1 MNIQPTIQSG
11 ITSQNNQHHQTEQIP
26 PTQIPQSEL
35 PLGCQAGF
43 VVNIPDDIQQ
53 HAPECGETTALLS
66 LIKDKGLLSG
76 LDEYIAP
83 HLEEGSIGKK
93 TLDMFG
99 LFNVTQMALEIPSS
113 VSGISGKYGVQLNIV
128 KPDIHPTSGNYF
140 LQIFP
145 LHDEIGFN
153 FKDLPGPLK
162 NALSNSN
169 ISTTAVSTIASAAT
183 SAATTAVS
191 TIASAATSTAVSTIA
206 STGTS
211 ATTSTVTTEPKDPIP
226 WFGLTAQVVRNH
238 GVELPIV
245 KTENGWKLVG
255 ETPLTPDGPKA
266 NYTEEW
272 VIRPGEADFKYG
284 ASPLQATLGL
294 EFGAHFKWDLDNP
307 NTKYA
312 VLTNAAANALGAVGG
327 FAVSRFAGTDPMLS
341 PHIGAMVGQAAGHA
355 IQYNTPGLKPDTI
368 LWWAGATLGLA
379 DLNKAEFGVARF
391 TDYPRIWWHA
401 REGAIF
407 PNKEDIARATGAD
420 IRAMEEGVPVGQ
432 RHPNPEDVVIDIE
445 SNDLPHHN
453 PLNHVDIVDIIQ
465 ETRV

>member
-169 ISTTAVSTIASAAT
+169 IST
-183 SAATTAVS
+183 
-191 TIASAATSTAVSTIA
+191 TAVSTIA

-445 SNDLPHHN
+445 SNDLP
-453 PLNHVDIVDIIQ
+453 
-465 ETRV
+465 

>member
-26 PTQIPQSEL
+26 STQIPQSEL

-169 ISTTAVSTIASAAT
+169 ISTTT
-183 SAATTAVS
+183 
-191 TIASAATSTAVSTIA
+191 VSTIA

-255 ETPLTPDGPKA
+255 EAPLTPDGPKA

-272 VIRPGEADFKYG
+272 VIRPGEADLKYG
-284 ASPLQATLGL
+284 TSPFQATLGL

-307 NTKYA
+307 RTKYA
-312 VLTNAAANALGAVGG
+312 ILTNAAANAVGAAGG
-327 FAVSRFAGTDPMLS
+327 FAVSRLPGVDPMLA
-341 PHIGAMVGQAAGHA
+341 PHIGSMAGQALGHA
-355 IQYNTPGLKPDTI
+355 VQCYTPGLKPDTI
-368 LWWAGATLGLA
+368 LWWAGATLGAA
-379 DLNKAEFGVARF
+379 DLNKAEYDKARF

-407 PNKEDIARATGAD
+407 PNKADIEHATGAD

-453 PLNHVDIVDIIQ
+453 PLNHVDIFDIIQ

>member
-26 PTQIPQSEL
+26 STQIPQSEL

-153 FKDLPGPLK
+153 FKDLPGLLK

-169 ISTTAVSTIASAAT
+169 IST
-183 SAATTAVS
+183 
-191 TIASAATSTAVSTIA
+191 TAVSTIA

-312 VLTNAAANALGAVGG
+312 VSYQCCRKCAWCFRGIC
-327 FAVSRFAGTDPMLS
+327 S
-341 PHIGAMVGQAAGHA
+341 
-355 IQYNTPGLKPDTI
+355 IQI
-368 LWWAGATLGLA
+368 C
-379 DLNKAEFGVARF
+379 
-391 TDYPRIWWHA
+391 
-401 REGAIF
+401 
-407 PNKEDIARATGAD
+407 
-420 IRAMEEGVPVGQ
+420 
-432 RHPNPEDVVIDIE
+432 
-445 SNDLPHHN
+445 
-453 PLNHVDIVDIIQ
+453 
-465 ETRV
+465 

>member
-183 SAATTAVS
+183 SAA
-191 TIASAATSTAVSTIA
+191 STAVSTIA

-327 FAVSRFAGTDPMLS
+327 FAVSRFTGTDPMLS

-368 LWWAGATLGLA
+368 LWWAGTTLGLA
-379 DLNKAEFGVARF
+379 DLNKAEFGEARF

-420 IRAMEEGVPVGQ
+420 IRAMEEGIPVGQ

-445 SNDLPHHN
+445 SNGLPHHN
-453 PLNHVDIVDIIQ
+453 PSNHVDIFDIIQ

>member
-1 MNIQPTIQSG
+1 MNIQPIVQSG
-11 ITSQNNQHHQTEQIP
+11 ITTQNNQHNQAEQAS

-35 PLGCQAGF
+35 PNGCEAGF
-43 VVNIPDDIQQ
+43 VVHIPDDIQQ
-53 HAPECGETTALLS
+53 HAPECGERTALLS
-66 LIKDKGLLSG
+66 LIQDEGLLSG
-76 LDEYIAP
+76 LDKYLAP
-83 HLEEGSIGKK
+83 HLEEGSAGKK
-93 TLDMFG
+93 ALDMFG
-99 LFNVTQMALEIPSS
+99 LFNVTQMALEIPST
-113 VSGISGKYGVQLNIV
+113 VPGISGKYGVQMNIV

-145 LHDEIGFN
+145 LHDEIGLN

-162 NALSNSN
+162 NVLSNTN
-169 ISTTAVSTIASAAT
+169 ISTTAVSAIT
-183 SAATTAVS
+183 SAA
-191 TIASAATSTAVSTIA
+191 
-206 STGTS
+206 TS

-284 ASPLQATLGL
+284 TSPLQATLGL
-294 EFGAHFKWDLDNP
+294 EFGAHFKWNLDNP

-312 VLTNAAANALGAVGG
+312 VLTNAAANALGAAGG
-327 FAVSRFAGTDPMLS
+327 FAVSKIPGVDPMLA

-355 IQYNTPGLKPDTI
+355 IQCNTPGLKPDTI
-368 LWWAGATLGLA
+368 LWWAGTTLGLA
-379 DLNKAEFGVARF
+379 DLNKAETGEARF

-432 RHPNPEDVVIDIE
+432 SHPRPEDVVINIE

>member
-1 MNIQPTIQSG
+1 MNIQPIVTSG
-11 ITSQNNQHHQTEQIP
+11 ITTQNNRHHHAEQTS

-35 PLGCQAGF
+35 PNGCETGF
-43 VVNIPDDIQQ
+43 VVHIPEDMQR

-66 LIKDKGLLSG
+66 LIKDEGLLSG
-76 LDEYIAP
+76 LDKYLAP
-83 HLEEGSIGKK
+83 HLEEGSAGKK
-93 TLDMFG
+93 ALDMFG
-99 LFNVTQMALEIPSS
+99 LFNVSQMALEIPST
-113 VSGISGKYGVQLNIV
+113 VPGISGKYGVQLNIV

-169 ISTTAVSTIASAAT
+169 ISTTAVSTIAS
-183 SAATTAVS
+183 
-191 TIASAATSTAVSTIA
+191 
-206 STGTS
+206 TGTS
-211 ATTSTVTTEPKDPIP
+211 ATTSTVTTEPKGPIP

-312 VLTNAAANALGAVGG
+312 VLTNAAANALGALGG
-327 FAVSRFAGTDPMLS
+327 FAVSRFASTDPMLS

-368 LWWAGATLGLA
+368 LWWAGATLGA
-379 DLNKAEFGVARF
+379 TDLNKAEFEVARF

-407 PNKEDIARATGAD
+407 PNKADIEHATGAD
-420 IRAMEEGVPVGQ
+420 IRAMEEGIPVGQ

-445 SNDLPHHN
+445 SNGLPHHN
-453 PLNHVDIVDIIQ
+453 PSNHVDIFDIIQ

>member
-169 ISTTAVSTIASAAT
+169 IST
-183 SAATTAVS
+183 
-191 TIASAATSTAVSTIA
+191 TAVSTIA

-432 RHPNPEDVVIDIE
+432 RHPNPEDVVIDIK

>member
-145 LHDEIGFN
+145 LHDETGFN

-183 SAATTAVS
+183 SAA
-191 TIASAATSTAVSTIA
+191 STAVSTIA

-368 LWWAGATLGLA
+368 LWWAGATLGAA
-379 DLNKAEFGVARF
+379 DLNKAEYDKARF

-420 IRAMEEGVPVGQ
+420 IRAMEEGIPVGQ

-445 SNDLPHHN
+445 SNGLPHHN
-453 PLNHVDIVDIIQ
+453 PSNHVDIFDIIQ

>member
-1 MNIQPTIQSG
+1 MIQD
-11 ITSQNNQHHQTEQIP
+11 E
-26 PTQIPQSEL
+26 
-35 PLGCQAGF
+35 
-43 VVNIPDDIQQ
+43 
-53 HAPECGETTALLS
+53 
-66 LIKDKGLLSG
+66 GLLSG
-76 LDEYIAP
+76 LDKYLAP
-83 HLEEGSIGKK
+83 HLEEGSAGKK
-93 TLDMFG
+93 ALDMFG
-99 LFNVTQMALEIPSS
+99 LFNVTQMALEIPST
-113 VSGISGKYGVQLNIV
+113 VRGISGKYGVQMNIV

-145 LHDEIGFN
+145 LHDEIGLN

-162 NALSNSN
+162 NALSNIN
-169 ISTTAVSTIASAAT
+169 ISTTAVSAIT
-183 SAATTAVS
+183 SAA
-191 TIASAATSTAVSTIA
+191 
-206 STGTS
+206 TS

-284 ASPLQATLGL
+284 TSPLQATLGL

-312 VLTNAAANALGAVGG
+312 VLTNAAANALGAAGG
-327 FAVSRFAGTDPMLS
+327 FAVSKIPGVDPMLA

-355 IQYNTPGLKPDTI
+355 IQCNTPGLKPDTI
-368 LWWAGATLGLA
+368 LWWAGTTLGLA
-379 DLNKAEFGVARF
+379 DLNKAETGEARF

-432 RHPNPEDVVIDIE
+432 SHPRPEDVVINIE

>member
-145 LHDEIGFN
+145 LHDEMGFN

-183 SAATTAVS
+183 SAA
-191 TIASAATSTAVSTIA
+191 STAVSTIA

-368 LWWAGATLGLA
+368 LWWAGATLGAA
-379 DLNKAEFGVARF
+379 DLNKAEYDKARF

-420 IRAMEEGVPVGQ
+420 IRAMEEGIPVGQ

-445 SNDLPHHN
+445 SNGLPHHN
-453 PLNHVDIVDIIQ
+453 PSNHVDIFDIIQ

>member
-11 ITSQNNQHHQTEQIP
+11 ITTQHNQHHHTEQTP

-53 HAPECGETTALLS
+53 HAPECGETTVLLS

-76 LDEYIAP
+76 LDAYIAP
-83 HLEEGSIGKK
+83 HLEEGSAGKK
-93 TLDMFG
+93 ALDMFG

-113 VSGISGKYGVQLNIV
+113 TVPGISGKYGVQMNIV
-128 KPDIHPTSGNYF
+128 KPDIHPTTGNYV
-140 LQIFP
+140 LQLFP
-145 LHDEIGFN
+145 AHDEIGIN
-153 FKDLPGPLK
+153 YRDLQGPLK
-162 NALSNSN
+162 NVLSSD
-169 ISTTAVSTIASAAT
+169 AV
-183 SAATTAVS
+183 
-191 TIASAATSTAVSTIA
+191 
-206 STGTS
+206 
-211 ATTSTVTTEPKDPIP
+211 P

-272 VIRPGEADFKYG
+272 VIRPAEADLKYG
-284 ASPLQATLGL
+284 TSPFQATLGL

-307 NTKYA
+307 RTKYA
-312 VLTNAAANALGAVGG
+312 VLTNAAANAVGAAGG
-327 FAVSRFAGTDPMLS
+327 FAVSRLPGVDPMLA
-341 PHIGAMVGQAAGHA
+341 PHIGSMAGQALGHA
-355 IQYNTPGLKPDTI
+355 VQCYTPGLKPDTI
-368 LWWAGATLGLA
+368 LWWAGTTLGLA

-420 IRAMEEGVPVGQ
+420 IRAMEEGIPVGQ

-445 SNDLPHHN
+445 SNGSPHHN
-453 PLNHVDIVDIIQ
+453 PSNYVDTFDIIQ

>member
-1 MNIQPTIQSG
+1 MNIQPIVQSG
-11 ITSQNNQHHQTEQIP
+11 ITTQNNQHNQAEQAP
-26 PTQIPQSEL
+26 PAQIPQSEL
-35 PLGCQAGF
+35 PNGCEAGF
-43 VVNIPDDIQQ
+43 VVHIPDDIQQ
-53 HAPECGETTALLS
+53 HAPECGERTALLS
-66 LIKDKGLLSG
+66 LIQDEGLLSG
-76 LDEYIAP
+76 LDKYLAP
-83 HLEEGSIGKK
+83 HLEEGSAGKK
-93 TLDMFG
+93 ALDMFG
-99 LFNVTQMALEIPSS
+99 LFNVTQMALEIPST
-113 VSGISGKYGVQLNIV
+113 VPGISGKYGVQLNIV

-145 LHDEIGFN
+145 LHDEIGIN

-169 ISTTAVSTIASAAT
+169 IPTTVSTAAP
-183 SAATTAVS
+183 
-191 TIASAATSTAVSTIA
+191 TIA
-206 STGTS
+206 S
-211 ATTSTVTTEPKDPIP
+211 ATTSTVTTASKDPIP

-284 ASPLQATLGL
+284 TSPLQATLGL

-312 VLTNAAANALGAVGG
+312 VLTNAAANALGAAGG
-327 FAVSRFAGTDPMLS
+327 FAVSKIPGVDSMLA

-355 IQYNTPGLKPDTI
+355 IQCNTPGLKPDTI
-368 LWWAGATLGLA
+368 LWWAGTTLGLA
-379 DLNKAEFGVARF
+379 DLNKAETGEARF

-432 RHPNPEDVVIDIE
+432 SHPRPEDVVINIE

>member
-53 HAPECGETTALLS
+53 HAPKCGETTALLS

-183 SAATTAVS
+183 SAA
-191 TIASAATSTAVSTIA
+191 STAVSTIA

-211 ATTSTVTTEPKDPIP
+211 TTTSTVTTEPKDPIP

>member
-1 MNIQPTIQSG
+1 MNIQPIVQSG
-11 ITSQNNQHHQTEQIP
+11 ITTQNNRHNQAKQASP
-26 PTQIPQSEL
+26 AQIPQSEL
-35 PLGCQAGF
+35 PNGCEAGF
-43 VVNIPDDIQQ
+43 VVHIPDDIQQ
-53 HAPECGETTALLS
+53 HAPECGERTALLS
-66 LIKDKGLLSG
+66 LIQDEGLLSG
-76 LDEYIAP
+76 LDKYLAP
-83 HLEEGSIGKK
+83 HLEEGSAGKK
-93 TLDMFG
+93 ALDMFG

-113 VSGISGKYGVQLNIV
+113 TVPAISGKYGVQLNIV

-145 LHDEIGFN
+145 LHDEIGIN

-169 ISTTAVSTIASAAT
+169 IPTTVSTAASTIA
-183 SAATTAVS
+183 
-191 TIASAATSTAVSTIA
+191 
-206 STGTS
+206 S
-211 ATTSTVTTEPKDPIP
+211 ATTSTVTTASKDLIP

-272 VIRPGEADFKYG
+272 VIRPAEADLKYG
-284 ASPLQATLGL
+284 TSPFQATLGL

-312 VLTNAAANALGAVGG
+312 VLTNAAANALGAAGG
-327 FAVSRFAGTDPMLS
+327 FAVSQISGVDSMLA

-355 IQYNTPGLKPDTI
+355 IQCNTPGLKPDTI
-368 LWWAGATLGLA
+368 LWWAGTTLGLA
-379 DLNKAEFGVARF
+379 DLNKAEFGEARF

-420 IRAMEEGVPVGQ
+420 IRAMEEGVPVDH
-432 RHPNPEDVVIDIE
+432 RHPHPEDVVIDIE
-445 SNDLPHHN
+445 SSPHNN
-453 PLNHVDIVDIIQ
+453 PSNYVDTVDIIR

>member
-1 MNIQPTIQSG
+1 MNIQPIVQSG
-11 ITSQNNQHHQTEQIP
+11 ITTQNNQHNQAEQAP
-26 PTQIPQSEL
+26 PAQIPQSEL
-35 PLGCQAGF
+35 PNGCEAGF
-43 VVNIPDDIQQ
+43 VVHIPDDIQQ
-53 HAPECGETTALLS
+53 HAPECGERTALLS
-66 LIKDKGLLSG
+66 LIQDEGLLSG
-76 LDEYIAP
+76 LDKYLAP
-83 HLEEGSIGKK
+83 HLEEGSAGKK
-93 TLDMFG
+93 ALDMFG
-99 LFNVTQMALEIPSS
+99 LFNVTQMALEIPST
-113 VSGISGKYGVQLNIV
+113 VRGISGKYGVQLNIV

-145 LHDEIGFN
+145 LHDEIGIN

-162 NALSNSN
+162 NALSNIN
-169 ISTTAVSTIASAAT
+169 ISTTAVSAIT
-183 SAATTAVS
+183 SAA
-191 TIASAATSTAVSTIA
+191 
-206 STGTS
+206 TS

-284 ASPLQATLGL
+284 TSPLQATLGL

-312 VLTNAAANALGAVGG
+312 VLTNAAANALGAAGG
-327 FAVSRFAGTDPMLS
+327 FAVSKIPGVDSMLA

-355 IQYNTPGLKPDTI
+355 IQCNTPGLKPDTI
-368 LWWAGATLGLA
+368 LWWAGTTLGLA
-379 DLNKAEFGVARF
+379 DLNKAETGEARF

-432 RHPNPEDVVIDIE
+432 SHPRPEDVVINIE

>member
-140 LQIFP
+140 LQIFS

-183 SAATTAVS
+183 SAA
-191 TIASAATSTAVSTIA
+191 STAVSTIA

-368 LWWAGATLGLA
+368 LWWAGATLGAA
-379 DLNKAEFGVARF
+379 DLNKAEYDKARF

-420 IRAMEEGVPVGQ
+420 IRAMEEGIPVGQ

-445 SNDLPHHN
+445 SNGLPHHN
-453 PLNHVDIVDIIQ
+453 PSNHVDIFDIIQ

>member
-1 MNIQPTIQSG
+1 MNIQPIVQSG
-11 ITSQNNQHHQTEQIP
+11 ITTQNNQHNQAEQAP
-26 PTQIPQSEL
+26 PAQIPQSEL
-35 PLGCQAGF
+35 PNGCEAGF
-43 VVNIPDDIQQ
+43 VVHIPDDIQQ
-53 HAPECGETTALLS
+53 HAPECGERTALLS
-66 LIKDKGLLSG
+66 LIQDEGLLSG
-76 LDEYIAP
+76 LDKYLAP
-83 HLEEGSIGKK
+83 HLEEGSAGKK
-93 TLDMFG
+93 ALDMFG
-99 LFNVTQMALEIPSS
+99 LFNVTQMALEIPST
-113 VSGISGKYGVQLNIV
+113 VRGISGKYGVQLNIV

-145 LHDEIGFN
+145 LHDEIGIN

-162 NALSNSN
+162 NALSNIN
-169 ISTTAVSTIASAAT
+169 ISTTAVSAIT
-183 SAATTAVS
+183 SAA
-191 TIASAATSTAVSTIA
+191 
-206 STGTS
+206 TS

-238 GVELPIV
+238 GMELPIV

-284 ASPLQATLGL
+284 TSSLQATLGL

-312 VLTNAAANALGAVGG
+312 VLTNAAANALGALGG
-327 FAVSRFAGTDPMLS
+327 FAVSRFASTDPMLS

-368 LWWAGATLGLA
+368 LWWAGATLGAA
-379 DLNKAEFGVARF
+379 DLNKAEFEVARF

-407 PNKEDIARATGAD
+407 PNKADIEHATGAD
-420 IRAMEEGVPVGQ
+420 IRAMEEGIPVGQ

-445 SNDLPHHN
+445 SNGLPHHN
-453 PLNHVDIVDIIQ
+453 PSNHVDIFDIIQ

>member
-183 SAATTAVS
+183 SAA
-191 TIASAATSTAVSTIA
+191 STAVSTIA

-211 ATTSTVTTEPKDPIP
+211 ATTSTVTTELKDPIP

>member
-1 MNIQPTIQSG
+1 MNIQPIVQSG
-11 ITSQNNQHHQTEQIP
+11 ITTQNNQHNQAEQALP
-26 PTQIPQSEL
+26 AQIPQSEL
-35 PLGCQAGF
+35 PNGCEAGF
-43 VVNIPDDIQQ
+43 VVHIPDDIQQ
-53 HAPECGETTALLS
+53 HAPECGERTALLS
-66 LIKDKGLLSG
+66 LIQDEGLLSG
-76 LDEYIAP
+76 LDKYLAP
-83 HLEEGSIGKK
+83 HLEEGSAGKK
-93 TLDMFG
+93 ALDMFG
-99 LFNVTQMALEIPSS
+99 LFNVTQMALEIPST
-113 VSGISGKYGVQLNIV
+113 VRGISGKYGVQLNIV

-145 LHDEIGFN
+145 LHDEIGIN

-162 NALSNSN
+162 NALSNIN
-169 ISTTAVSTIASAAT
+169 ISTTAVSAIT
-183 SAATTAVS
+183 SAA
-191 TIASAATSTAVSTIA
+191 
-206 STGTS
+206 TS

-284 ASPLQATLGL
+284 TSPLQATLGL

-312 VLTNAAANALGAVGG
+312 VLTNAAANALGAAGG
-327 FAVSRFAGTDPMLS
+327 FAVSKIPGVDSMLA

-355 IQYNTPGLKPDTI
+355 IQCNTPGLKPDTI
-368 LWWAGATLGLA
+368 LWWAGTTLGLA
-379 DLNKAEFGVARF
+379 DLNKAETGEARF

-432 RHPNPEDVVIDIE
+432 SHPRPEDVVINIE

>member
-183 SAATTAVS
+183 SAAT
-191 TIASAATSTAVSTIA
+191 SAASTAVSTIA

-465 ETRV
+465 E

>member
-1 MNIQPTIQSG
+1 MNIQPIVTSG
-11 ITSQNNQHHQTEQIP
+11 ITTQNNRHHHAEQTS

-35 PLGCQAGF
+35 PNGCETGF
-43 VVNIPDDIQQ
+43 VVHIPEDMQR

-66 LIKDKGLLSG
+66 LIKDEGLLSG
-76 LDEYIAP
+76 LDKYLAP
-83 HLEEGSIGKK
+83 HLEEGSAGKK
-93 TLDMFG
+93 ALDMFG
-99 LFNVTQMALEIPSS
+99 LFNVSQMALEIPST
-113 VSGISGKYGVQLNIV
+113 VPGISGKYGVQLNIV

-145 LHDEIGFN
+145 LHDEIGIN

-169 ISTTAVSTIASAAT
+169 IPTTVSTAASTIA
-183 SAATTAVS
+183 
-191 TIASAATSTAVSTIA
+191 
-206 STGTS
+206 S
-211 ATTSTVTTEPKDPIP
+211 ATTSTVTTASKDPIP

-327 FAVSRFAGTDPMLS
+327 FAVSRFTGTDPMLS

-368 LWWAGATLGLA
+368 LWWAGTTLGLA
-379 DLNKAEFGVARF
+379 DLNKAEFGEARF

-407 PNKEDIARATGAD
+407 PNKADIEHATGAD
-420 IRAMEEGVPVGQ
+420 IRAMEEGVSVGQ
-432 RHPNPEDVVIDIE
+432 RHPNPEDVVINIE
-445 SNDLPHHN
+445 SNNSPHHN
-453 PLNHVDIVDIIQ
+453 PSNYVDTVDIIQ
-465 ETRV
+465 

>member
-169 ISTTAVSTIASAAT
+169 ISTTAVSTIAS
-183 SAATTAVS
+183 
-191 TIASAATSTAVSTIA
+191 
-206 STGTS
+206 TGTS

-284 ASPLQATLGL
+284 TSPLQATLGL

-327 FAVSRFAGTDPMLS
+327 FAVSRFAGTNPMLS

>member
-1 MNIQPTIQSG
+1 QLYIKAVHIGYVTP
-11 ITSQNNQHHQTEQIP
+11 
-26 PTQIPQSEL
+26 
-35 PLGCQAGF
+35 GF
-43 VVNIPDDIQQ
+43 VVHIPEDMQR

-66 LIKDKGLLSG
+66 LIKDEGLLSG
-76 LDEYIAP
+76 LDKYLAP
-83 HLEEGSIGKK
+83 HLEEGSAGKK
-93 TLDMFG
+93 ALDMFG
-99 LFNVTQMALEIPSS
+99 LFNVSQMALEIPST
-113 VSGISGKYGVQLNIV
+113 VPGISGKYGVQLNIV

-145 LHDEIGFN
+145 LHDEIGIN

-169 ISTTAVSTIASAAT
+169 IPTTVSTAAP
-183 SAATTAVS
+183 
-191 TIASAATSTAVSTIA
+191 TIA
-206 STGTS
+206 S
-211 ATTSTVTTEPKDPIP
+211 ATTSTVTTASKDPIP

-327 FAVSRFAGTDPMLS
+327 FAVSRFTGTDPMLS

-368 LWWAGATLGLA
+368 LWWAGTTLGLA
-379 DLNKAEFGVARF
+379 DLNKAEFGEARF

-407 PNKEDIARATGAD
+407 PNKADIEHATGAD
-420 IRAMEEGVPVGQ
+420 IRAMEEGVSVGQ
-432 RHPNPEDVVIDIE
+432 RHPNPEDVVINIE
-445 SNDLPHHN
+445 SNNSPHHN
-453 PLNHVDIVDIIQ
+453 PSNYVDTVDIIQ

>member
-1 MNIQPTIQSG
+1 MNVQPNVHIG
-11 ITSQNNQHHQTEQIP
+11 LPPPLHLAHPPHPAPNQIP
-26 PTQIPQSEL
+26 ESEL
-35 PLGCQAGF
+35 PPGCETGF

-53 HAPECGETTALLS
+53 HAPECGERTALLS
-66 LIKDKGLLSG
+66 LIKDEGLLSG
-76 LDEYIAP
+76 LDKYLAP
-83 HLEEGSIGKK
+83 HLEEGSAGKK
-93 TLDMFG
+93 ALDMFG
-99 LFNVTQMALEIPSS
+99 LFNVTQMALELPSTIP
-113 VSGISGKYGVQLNIV
+113 GISGKYGVQMNIV
-128 KPDIHPTSGNYF
+128 KPDIHPTTGNYF
-140 LQIFP
+140 LQLFP
-145 LHDEIGFN
+145 LHDEIGLN
-153 FKDLPGPLK
+153 YRDLPGPLK
-162 NALSNSN
+162 NALSKD
-169 ISTTAVSTIASAAT
+169 ST
-183 SAATTAVS
+183 
-191 TIASAATSTAVSTIA
+191 
-206 STGTS
+206 
-211 ATTSTVTTEPKDPIP
+211 P

-284 ASPLQATLGL
+284 TSPLQATLGL

-312 VLTNAAANALGAVGG
+312 VLTNAAANALGAAGG
-327 FAVSRFAGTDPMLS
+327 FAVSKIPGVDQMLA

-368 LWWAGATLGLA
+368 LWWAGATLGAA
-379 DLNKAEFGVARF
+379 DLNKAEYDKARF

-407 PNKEDIARATGAD
+407 PNKADIEHATGAD

-432 RHPNPEDVVIDIE
+432 QHPNPEDVVIDIE

>member
-183 SAATTAVS
+183 SAA
-191 TIASAATSTAVSTIA
+191 STAVSTIA

-420 IRAMEEGVPVGQ
+420 IRAMEEGIPVGQ

-445 SNDLPHHN
+445 SNGLPHHN
-453 PLNHVDIVDIIQ
+453 PSNHVDIFDIIQ

>member
-1 MNIQPTIQSG
+1 MNIQPIVQSG
-11 ITSQNNQHHQTEQIP
+11 ITTQNNQHNQAEQAP
-26 PTQIPQSEL
+26 PAQIPQSEL
-35 PLGCQAGF
+35 PNGCEAGF
-43 VVNIPDDIQQ
+43 VVHIPDDIQQ
-53 HAPECGETTALLS
+53 HAPECGERTALLS
-66 LIKDKGLLSG
+66 LIQDEGLLSG
-76 LDEYIAP
+76 LDKYLAP
-83 HLEEGSIGKK
+83 HLEEGSAGKK
-93 TLDMFG
+93 ALDMFG
-99 LFNVTQMALEIPSS
+99 LFNVTQMALEIPST
-113 VSGISGKYGVQLNIV
+113 VRGISGKYGVQMNIV

-145 LHDEIGFN
+145 LHDEIGLN

-162 NALSNSN
+162 NALSNIN
-169 ISTTAVSTIASAAT
+169 ISTTAVSAIT
-183 SAATTAVS
+183 SAA
-191 TIASAATSTAVSTIA
+191 
-206 STGTS
+206 TS

-284 ASPLQATLGL
+284 TSPLQATLGL

-312 VLTNAAANALGAVGG
+312 VLTNAAANALGAAGG
-327 FAVSRFAGTDPMLS
+327 FAVSKIPGVDPMLA

-355 IQYNTPGLKPDTI
+355 IQCNTPGLKPDTI
-368 LWWAGATLGLA
+368 LWWAGTTLGLA
-379 DLNKAEFGVARF
+379 DLNKAETGEARF

-432 RHPNPEDVVIDIE
+432 SHPRPEDVVINIE

-453 PLNHVDIVDIIQ
+453 PLNHVDIV
-465 ETRV
+465 

>member
-1 MNIQPTIQSG
+1 MNIQPIVQSG
-11 ITSQNNQHHQTEQIP
+11 ITTQNNQHHHTEQTP

-35 PLGCQAGF
+35 PNGCETGF
-43 VVNIPDDIQQ
+43 VVHIPEDMQR
-53 HAPECGETTALLS
+53 HAPECGETTALLG
-66 LIKDKGLLSG
+66 LIRDKGLLSG
-76 LDEYIAP
+76 LDTYLAP
-83 HLEEGSIGKK
+83 HLEEGSAGKK
-93 TLDMFG
+93 ALDMFG

-113 VSGISGKYGVQLNIV
+113 VPGVSGKYGVQMNIV
-128 KPDIHPTSGNYF
+128 KPDIHPTTGNYV
-140 LQIFP
+140 LQLFP
-145 LHDEIGFN
+145 AHDEIGIN
-153 FKDLPGPLK
+153 YRDLPGPLK
-162 NALSNSN
+162 NVLSSN
-169 ISTTAVSTIASAAT
+169 AV
-183 SAATTAVS
+183 
-191 TIASAATSTAVSTIA
+191 
-206 STGTS
+206 
-211 ATTSTVTTEPKDPIP
+211 P

-272 VIRPGEADFKYG
+272 VIRPAEADLKYG
-284 ASPLQATLGL
+284 TSPFQATLGL

-307 NTKYA
+307 RTKYA
-312 VLTNAAANALGAVGG
+312 VLTNAAANAVGAAGG
-327 FAVSRFAGTDPMLS
+327 FAVSRLPGVDPMLA
-341 PHIGAMVGQAAGHA
+341 PHIGSMAGQALGHA
-355 IQYNTPGLKPDTI
+355 VQCYTPGLKPDTI
-368 LWWAGATLGLA
+368 LWWAGTTLGLA

-420 IRAMEEGVPVGQ
+420 IRAMEEGIPVGQ

-445 SNDLPHHN
+445 SNGSPHHN
-453 PLNHVDIVDIIQ
+453 PSNYVDTFDIIQ

>member
-1 MNIQPTIQSG
+1 MNIQPIVTSG
-11 ITSQNNQHHQTEQIP
+11 ITTQNNRHHHAEQTS

-35 PLGCQAGF
+35 PNGCETGF
-43 VVNIPDDIQQ
+43 VVHIPEDIQR

-66 LIKDKGLLSG
+66 LIKDEGLLSG
-76 LDEYIAP
+76 LDKYLAP
-83 HLEEGSIGKK
+83 HLEEGSAGKK
-93 TLDMFG
+93 ALDMFG
-99 LFNVTQMALEIPSS
+99 LFNVSQMALEIPST
-113 VSGISGKYGVQLNIV
+113 VPGISGKYGVQLNIV

-145 LHDEIGFN
+145 LHDEIGIN

-169 ISTTAVSTIASAAT
+169 IPTTVSTAASTIA
-183 SAATTAVS
+183 
-191 TIASAATSTAVSTIA
+191 
-206 STGTS
+206 S
-211 ATTSTVTTEPKDPIP
+211 ATTSTVTTASKDPIP

-327 FAVSRFAGTDPMLS
+327 FAVSRFTGTDPMLS

-368 LWWAGATLGLA
+368 LWWAGATLGAA
-379 DLNKAEFGVARF
+379 DLNKAEFEVARF

-407 PNKEDIARATGAD
+407 PNKEDIEHATGAD
-420 IRAMEEGVPVGQ
+420 IRAMEEGIPVGQ

-445 SNDLPHHN
+445 SNGLPHHN
-453 PLNHVDIVDIIQ
+453 PSNHVDTFDIIQ

>member
-1 MNIQPTIQSG
+1 V
-11 ITSQNNQHHQTEQIP
+11 HIP
-26 PTQIPQSEL
+26 EDMQR
-35 PLGCQAGF
+35 
-43 VVNIPDDIQQ
+43 

-66 LIKDKGLLSG
+66 LIKDEGLLSG
-76 LDEYIAP
+76 LDKYLAP
-83 HLEEGSIGKK
+83 HLEEGSAGKK
-93 TLDMFG
+93 ALDMFG
-99 LFNVTQMALEIPSS
+99 LFNVSQMALEIPST
-113 VSGISGKYGVQLNIV
+113 VPGISGKYGVQLNIV

-145 LHDEIGFN
+145 LHDEIGIN

-169 ISTTAVSTIASAAT
+169 IPTTVSTAAP
-183 SAATTAVS
+183 
-191 TIASAATSTAVSTIA
+191 TIA
-206 STGTS
+206 S
-211 ATTSTVTTEPKDPIP
+211 ATTSTVTTASKDPIP

-284 ASPLQATLGL
+284 TSPLQATLGL

-312 VLTNAAANALGAVGG
+312 VLTNAAANALGAAGG
-327 FAVSRFAGTDPMLS
+327 FAVSKIPGVDSMLA

-355 IQYNTPGLKPDTI
+355 IQCNTPGLKPDTI
-368 LWWAGATLGLA
+368 LWWAGTTLGLA
-379 DLNKAEFGVARF
+379 DLNKAETGEARF

-432 RHPNPEDVVIDIE
+432 SHPRPEDVVINIE

>member
-1 MNIQPTIQSG
+1 M
-11 ITSQNNQHHQTEQIP
+11 
-26 PTQIPQSEL
+26 
-35 PLGCQAGF
+35 
-43 VVNIPDDIQQ
+43 QQ

-113 VSGISGKYGVQLNIV
+113 TIPGISGKYGVQMNIV
-128 KPDIHPTSGNYF
+128 KPDIHPTTGNYF

-145 LHDEIGFN
+145 LHDEIGLN

-169 ISTTAVSTIASAAT
+169 IPTTASTAASTIAP
-183 SAATTAVS
+183 
-191 TIASAATSTAVSTIA
+191 
-206 STGTS
+206 
-211 ATTSTVTTEPKDPIP
+211 ATTSTVPTESKDPIP

-272 VIRPGEADFKYG
+272 VIRPGEADLKYG

-327 FAVSRFAGTDPMLS
+327 FAVSRFTGTNPMLS

-355 IQYNTPGLKPDTI
+355 MQYNTPGLKPDTI
-368 LWWAGATLGLA
+368 LWWAGATLGAA
-379 DLNKAEFGVARF
+379 DLNKAEYDKARF

-407 PNKEDIARATGAD
+407 PNKADIEHATGAD

-453 PLNHVDIVDIIQ
+453 PLNHVDIFDIIQ